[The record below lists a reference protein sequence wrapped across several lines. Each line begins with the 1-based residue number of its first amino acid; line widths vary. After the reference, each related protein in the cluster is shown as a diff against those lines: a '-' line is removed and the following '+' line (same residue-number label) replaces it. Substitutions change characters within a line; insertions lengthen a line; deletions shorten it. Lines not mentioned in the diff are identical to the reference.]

1 MLRQTISKIFP
12 QNVVDNKLYLVDTT
26 EPVLKRKYIALQI
39 KVNHF
44 TVIQFVLNSLGCKL
58 LIGCCL
64 RYMYLSVSWI
74 NYSNQDVLQAG

>member
-44 TVIQFVLNSLGCKL
+44 TVI
-58 LIGCCL
+58 
-64 RYMYLSVSWI
+64 
-74 NYSNQDVLQAG
+74 